1 MYEADLS
8 QHYKLQLGTMQRSF
22 CHSNLLDMKDKV
34 HICCLFTRH
43 QQSHTSLTR
52 SWISVIRRITDN
64 HAQGE
69 RAPQ

>member
-1 MYEADLS
+1 MHHVDLS
-8 QHYKLQLGTMQRSF
+8 RCYKLQMGAMQQSF

-34 HICCLFTRH
+34 YICCLFTRH

-64 HAQGE
+64 HAEGQRE
-69 RAPQ
+69 PQ